1 MQVLF
6 KQQDWAAE
14 DWGVDQE
21 PLAFR
26 SRKVAE
32 DVFAWTRRCN
42 QGADAYYS
50 DDPFFGPVQCV

>member
-21 PLAFR
+21 PVAVYA
-26 SRKVAE
+26 RKVAQGGRS
-32 DVFAWTRRCN
+32 TR
-42 QGADAYYS
+42 ADS
-50 DDPFFGPVQCV
+50 KT